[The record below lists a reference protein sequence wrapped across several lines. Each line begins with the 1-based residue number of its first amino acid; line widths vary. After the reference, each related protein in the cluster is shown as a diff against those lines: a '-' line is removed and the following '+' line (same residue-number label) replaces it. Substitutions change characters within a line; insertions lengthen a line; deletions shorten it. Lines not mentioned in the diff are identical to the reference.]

1 MKIKKVLVSQPK
13 PDSGKSPYFDIAKKY
28 VLELIFRPFIKVE
41 GLSAKEFRTQ
51 KVNIADYTGVIF
63 TAKTAVDNYFR
74 LAEETRFDVPDT
86 MKYVCTSESIANYL
100 QK

>member
-28 VLELIFRPFIKVE
+28 DLELIFRPFIKVE

-51 KVNIADYTGVIF
+51 KVNIADYTGGIF
-63 TAKTAVDNYFR
+63 PLKRPWTI
-74 LAEETRFDVPDT
+74 
-86 MKYVCTSESIANYL
+86 TSDLPKRHASMSPT
-100 QK
+100 Q